1 MSGLFG
7 RTIWVV
13 VVVGL
18 ALASAA
24 AAAPAED
31 PETLIHQGIELRKK
45 GDDLRAEGYFRRAFE
60 LARTPRAAAQ
70 LGLVEMALGVF
81 TDADE
86 YLSQAL
92 ASPDAWVRANNQI
105 LRDALD
111 RARTHLL
118 RIQMSGLPVGAT
130 IKTPTHSTIAL
141 SSDGA
146 FWLPPGETLIHVEAP
161 GYSPFDIKI
170 SGNAGEMRQVPV
182 AMASAQPQATKAV
195 PALSPLPTDTNDA
208 NTIAKTPEVANGP
221 AASSRSLRWGGIGTG
236 TVGIA
241 AAIVGGVVFAQGSTK
256 RDNLQSPTVPYNRS
270 DDNWKGFETA
280 GVGLLVGGGILM
292 AGGVAMY
299 LIGRRVE
306 SPATDAPATSV
317 SAVAGPGFGVLR
329 LDSHF

>member
-1 MSGLFG
+1 MGGLFG
-7 RTIWVV
+7 RIIGVS

-18 ALASAA
+18 FLASTAT
-24 AAAPAED
+24 AAPSED

-45 GDDLRAEGYFRRAFE
+45 GDDLRAEGYFRRAYD
-60 LARTPRAAAQ
+60 LARTPRSAAQ

-92 ASPDAWVRANNQI
+92 ASPDAWVRANSQV

-118 RIQMSGLPVGAT
+118 RIQMSGLPLGAT
-130 IKTPTHSTIAL
+130 INTPTRSAIAL
-141 SSDGA
+141 SSDRA
-146 FWLPPGETLIHVEAP
+146 FWLAPGQTLIHVEAP
-161 GYSPFDIKI
+161 GYSPVDIRI
-170 SGNAGEMRQVPV
+170 SGIAGETRQVPV
-182 AMASAQPQATKAV
+182 GMTSAQPQATKAA
-195 PALSPLPTDTNDA
+195 PALPPPPPDTDA
-208 NTIAKTPEVANGP
+208 NIAKTPEVTATGG
-221 AASSRSLRWGGIGTG
+221 ASSRGLRWGGIGTG
-236 TVGIA
+236 AVGIA
-241 AAIVGGVVFAQGSTK
+241 AAIVGGVVFGQGSTK
-256 RDNLQSPTVPYNRS
+256 RDNLQSPTLPYNRS

-280 GVGLLVGGGILM
+280 GIGLLAGGGVLI

-306 SPATDAPATSV
+306 SSSSDAPVTSV

-329 LDSHF
+329 LDGHF